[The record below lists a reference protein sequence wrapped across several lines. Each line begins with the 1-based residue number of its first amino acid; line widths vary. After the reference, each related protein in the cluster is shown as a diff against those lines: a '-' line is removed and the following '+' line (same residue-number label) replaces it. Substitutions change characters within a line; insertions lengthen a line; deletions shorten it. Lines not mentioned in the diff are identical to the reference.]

1 MKQSSLIKSIFLH
14 LAPGILV
21 VTLYIITA
29 PAFQNAGYPPLMAL
43 AVAALVGIVPLQL
56 GHLFYLG
63 YKKNQKMS
71 LKGVVIFGE
80 KLKSGKFLLWLIL
93 SLVILF
99 LIGGVTITAET
110 LIKTKLFDWLPDWFF
125 YDSNLA
131 LYSKET
137 LLTAFWFKLIIDG
150 FILPVTEELY
160 FRGYLY
166 HHLPQ
171 QLKKKWIVAALL
183 FAVYHFW
190 QPWNYISL
198 FFISLVLVWPV
209 HKFKNLYLSIAIHML
224 ANLIGSLLFFGQLMQ
239 VKN

>member
-1 MKQSSLIKSIFLH
+1 MKQYSFIKSIFLH
-14 LAPGILV
+14 LVPGIFV
-21 VTLYIITA
+21 VVIYSVMATV
-29 PAFQNAGYPPLMAL
+29 FQKAGYPPLMAL
-43 AVAALVGIVPLQL
+43 AAAALVGIVPLQL

-63 YKKNQKMS
+63 YKQNKKLS
-71 LKGVVIFGE
+71 LRGVVIFGE
-80 KLKSGKFLLWLIL
+80 KLKPLKFLLWLIL

-110 LIKTKLFDWLPDWFF
+110 FIKTKLFDWLPDWFF

-166 HHLPQ
+166 HYLPQ

-198 FFISLVLVWPV
+198 FFISLILVWPV
-209 HKFKNLYLSIAIHML
+209 HKFKNVYLSIAIHML
-224 ANLIGSLLFFGQLMQ
+224 ANLIGTLLFFGQLMQ
-239 VKN
+239 VKS